1 MVRTRGLS
9 RALGRVVDRGL
20 GRRDRDD
27 SNSAPQRRRPTASAR
42 KQQVPITIA
51 DDVSVVPVVSVD
63 SPAVPVNSPAV
74 PIDEPM
80 VDANAQDTGAKAA
93 VDEAKGFPGGSMDP
107 SMLTEYAEHVAAN
120 I

>member
-42 KQQVPITIA
+42 RRR
-51 DDVSVVPVVSVD
+51 VPVIVD
-63 SPAVPVNSPAV
+63 DHVPTIPADSAAVPEDTGA
-74 PIDEPM
+74 PM
-80 VDANAQDTGAKAA
+80 VDADAQDIGLETDA
-93 VDEAKGFPGGSMDP
+93 
-107 SMLTEYAEHVAAN
+107 
-120 I
+120 